1 MAIRI
6 EHVGDVAV
14 VIAEEGVAVHAL
26 ESELQ
31 QLVSRGECRI
41 VVQIDFAIDEP
52 LLSAICR
59 VKHQVGSVGGVLCL
73 AHYPTSE
80 LPKLRA
86 IARSTCLP
94 PLFNTREE
102 ALKALQEV

>member
-1 MAIRI
+1 MATRI
-6 EHVGDVAV
+6 EHVGDVAI
-14 VIAEEGVAVHAL
+14 VIAEEGVAVPEL

-31 QLVSRGECRI
+31 QLFDRGECRI
-41 VVQIDFAIDEP
+41 VVQIDFPIDES

-59 VKHQVGSVGGVLCL
+59 VKHQVGSVGGVLCI
-73 AHYPTSE
+73 AHYPE
-80 LPKLRA
+80 NEIPKLRA

-94 PLFNTREE
+94 PLFDTREE